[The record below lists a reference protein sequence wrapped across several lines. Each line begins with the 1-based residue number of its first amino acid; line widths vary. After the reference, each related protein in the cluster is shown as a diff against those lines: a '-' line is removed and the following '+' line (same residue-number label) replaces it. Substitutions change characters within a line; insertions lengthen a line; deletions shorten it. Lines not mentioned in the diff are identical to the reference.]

1 MRRNNVV
8 IVPAKCQHTGK
19 MYGIRAE
26 RRNGGWHMNWAFELP
41 EDEAVRENFGEETI
55 SGRVV
60 IDPEYPGCPY
70 CGGKGFVHCG
80 KCGKLS
86 CWDEEEVLFSC
97 HHCGHTD
104 EIGMSADEFDDIKA
118 GDY

>member
-1 MRRNNVV
+1 
-8 IVPAKCQHTGK
+8 

-26 RRNGGWHMNWAFELP
+26 RRNDGWHMNWAFELP

-60 IDPEYPGCPY
+60 IDTEYPGCPY

-80 KCGKLS
+80 KFL
-86 CWDEEEVLFSC
+86 V
-97 HHCGHTD
+97 
-104 EIGMSADEFDDIKA
+104 GMRKKFYSVAITVAIQVKSV
-118 GDY
+118 